1 MNKTLDEFFK
11 PKYKTAE
18 GKRGIELKIS
28 LSDTVSILLCF
39 AMAQCGI
46 FSDMMPFGAAAY
58 AAAFTSDRWFVC
70 LAAALM
76 GLIRSRMNL
85 SFIPYLAA
93 MTAATVFMGLL
104 KSASMLRYKA
114 LIMTLCLFTSLV
126 CADLFTGFYIY
137 DLFTALAEAVIC
149 FGGVYVFSTA
159 IPVLLSGNERSYLS
173 DIETASVITVFAL
186 LIRCMADIP
195 LVFGINTAV
204 VAAIVLLLTV
214 NTAGEISSG
223 AAMGVI
229 LGIVC
234 VGNTDNIASATGAFA
249 ISSLCSGLMKNYGRL
264 GCILGFIAANA
275 AMTVFLSHEVL
286 PFDLAEACIAAII
299 FILLPQRAVE
309 YVSSF
314 SAKTV
319 HTANDTFVSGDK
331 LQKVICKRL
340 DKLSKALASLS
351 LSYSTCFENHSMSK
365 QYIIHMLDTASSK
378 ICPDCGLKYSCWE
391 RGYKASYSAMLD
403 MLKAAEEK
411 GVLSETDIPEAFS
424 LKCKKIPSFIEA
436 FNRMF
441 EIYRV
446 EKLWMQRLNES
457 RLLVSSQLKGISR
470 SIGGL
475 SDEFDMCIDIPAEKQ
490 LKTAIDRI
498 GIKTDDITVMRGHG
512 TDFTIDI
519 YFGKGR
525 CGKKDEQK
533 INEIIDELT
542 QVKTHV
548 SNSYYAE
555 NKPVVTF
562 KPLSAYGIST
572 ASASAC
578 KNTEKV
584 SGDSFI
590 ICKNAFGET
599 VMAICDGMGTGASA
613 AGESSSATELLKD
626 FADAGMDAETSLELI
641 NSSLLLK
648 SSGESFSTMDVC
660 TVRCTDGII
669 TFSKSGAAPS
679 YIKNEY
685 GISKVEADN
694 LPFGISEKY
703 SQIKNEIFTVENS
716 AVIVMVSDGVSD
728 VYAAEEDGLIK
739 KLESLETFNPQI
751 IASVILNT
759 AVELSGGK
767 ADDDMTVIA
776 AVVWKN

>member
-1 MNKTLDEFFK
+1 MNKTLEDFFK
-11 PKYKTAE
+11 TKYKTAE

-28 LSDTVSILLCF
+28 LSDTVNLLLCF
-39 AMAQCGI
+39 TMAQCGI

-58 AAAFTSDRWFVC
+58 AAVFSSDRWFVY
-70 LAAALM
+70 LAASLL

-93 MTAATVFMGLL
+93 MTGATVFMGLL
-104 KSASMLRYKA
+104 KSASKLRYRA
-114 LIMTLCLFTSLV
+114 LIMSICLFTSLV
-126 CADLFTGFYIY
+126 CADIFTGFYIY
-137 DLFTALAEAVIC
+137 DLFTALAESVLC
-149 FGGVYVFSTA
+149 FGGVYVFCTA
-159 IPVLLSGNERSYLS
+159 LPVLLAGNERSYLS

-186 LIRCMADIP
+186 LIRCMAAIP
-195 LVFGINTAV
+195 LIFGINTAV
-204 VAAIVLLLTV
+204 VAAIVLLLAV

-234 VGNTDNIASATGAFA
+234 GGNTESIASATGAFA
-249 ISSLCSGLMKNYGRL
+249 ISSLCSGLMKGYGRL

-275 AMTVFLSHEVL
+275 AMTVFLSYELL
-286 PFDLAEACIAAII
+286 PFDISEVCIAAII
-299 FILLPQRAVE
+299 FILLPPKVVE

-314 SAKTV
+314 PAKTV

-331 LQKVICKRL
+331 LQRVICKRL
-340 DKLSKALASLS
+340 DKLSEAFASLS
-351 LSYSTCFENHSMSK
+351 VSYSSCFESKSMSK

-403 MLKAAEEK
+403 MLKTAEEK
-411 GVLSETDIPEAFS
+411 GTLSEADIPEAFS
-424 LKCKKIPSFIEA
+424 LKCKKIPNFIDS

-457 RLLVSSQLKGISR
+457 RILVSSQLKGISR
-470 SIGGL
+470 IIGGL
-475 SDEFDMCIDIPAEKQ
+475 SDEFDMCIDIPAEKH
-490 LKTAIDRI
+490 LKTALDRI
-498 GIKTDDITVMRGHG
+498 GIKTDDIIVMRGRG
-512 TDFTIDI
+512 TNFTIDI
-519 YFGKGR
+519 YLGKSR

-533 INEIIDELT
+533 INEIINELT
-542 QVKTHV
+542 HVKTYV
-548 SNSYYAE
+548 SNSYYTE
-555 NKPVVTF
+555 NKPVLTF
-562 KPLSAYGIST
+562 KPLNIYGIST

-578 KNTEKV
+578 KKSEKI
-584 SGDSFI
+584 SGDSFV

-599 VMAICDGMGTGASA
+599 VMAISDGMGTGVSA
-613 AGESSSATELLKD
+613 AGESRTATELLKD

-660 TVRCTDGII
+660 TVRCTDGVI

-679 YIKNEY
+679 YVKNEY
-685 GISKVEADN
+685 GISKIEASN
-694 LPFGISEKY
+694 LPFGIIEQHP
-703 SQIKNEIFTVENS
+703 QIKSEIFTVENS

-728 VYAAEEDGLIK
+728 VYAADEDELIK
-739 KLESLETFNPQI
+739 KLESIETFNPQI

-767 ADDDMTVIA
+767 ADDDMTVIVA
-776 AVVWKN
+776 SIWKN